1 MLGAFI
7 ERLLDRR
14 AQQRQAEMVLA
25 ANLAVREIK
34 RRTVQQLLDADRR
47 APASRPAHDDVI
59 DGTAEEWQS

>member
-47 APASRPAHDDVI
+47 APAPRPVYDDVI
-59 DGTAEEWQS
+59 EGTAEEWRS